1 MGMGWVVKMRLA
13 DSRFSNYLI
22 VTCDDGVQNSGERGA
37 ERPATSEFGIAL
49 RFEFAKNL
57 RFELS

>member
-22 VTCDDGVQNSGERGA
+22 VTCDDGVQLRRARSG
-37 ERPATSEFGIAL
+37 ATSDQRVRNRTPL
-49 RFEFAKNL
+49 RVRKL